1 MKCWGV
7 VTGDPVIPSMDTAQ
21 GGFEGVQSQV
31 LWGLL
36 LMSDCQAG
44 EPDVGVRTLILVGD
58 PLQYNYFP
66 VCQLPPQWV

>member
-44 EPDVGVRTLILVGD
+44 ETDMELRTLTPVGE
-58 PLQYNYFP
+58 PL
-66 VCQLPPQWV
+66 